1 MRDIDVQPQE
11 HLMGEGEHS
20 RRAHV
25 IRLRLGDSSEVLRE
39 LEDASVGAVI
49 TDPPYG

>member
-1 MRDIDVQPQE
+1 
-11 HLMGEGEHS
+11 MGEGETS

-25 IRLRLGDSSEVLRE
+25 IRLRLGDCFEVLKS
-39 LEDASVGAVI
+39 LEAGSVGAII